1 MVGIPEPAAALT
13 ACTALLMTRRS
24 EGWISLKPM
33 WSTYD
38 LVVHMRLAGEWLS
51 AALVPIV
58 GVTLIAGSLQAQLQ
72 FGRK

>member
-1 MVGIPEPAAALT
+1 
-13 ACTALLMTRRS
+13 
-24 EGWISLKPM
+24 M

-58 GVTLIAGSLQAQLQ
+58 GVTLMAGSLQAQLQ
-72 FGRK
+72 FSGR